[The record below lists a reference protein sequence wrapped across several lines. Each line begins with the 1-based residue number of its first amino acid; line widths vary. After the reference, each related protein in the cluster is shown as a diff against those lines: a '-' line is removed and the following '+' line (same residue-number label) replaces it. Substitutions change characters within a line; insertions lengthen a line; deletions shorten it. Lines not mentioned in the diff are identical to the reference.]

1 MSLKADDLPSNI
13 NAENIEVRDYQVE
26 LYKESLKGNSL
37 IVLPTGLGKSLIA
50 VLVAA
55 HKLEESALCKI
66 VAMAPTK
73 PLVNQLLNSFK
84 RTIHLE
90 RGLIASLTG
99 DDTPE
104 KRIEI
109 WRNSCIIVSTPQ
121 VIKNDLLASRYSL
134 KEVCLTIFDEAH
146 RATGDYPYVYIA
158 KKYLEENPNGHIIGL
173 TASPGY
179 SDEQIR
185 ELRAN
190 LGVTFVHFKD
200 RDDPDVKRYV
210 QRVNE
215 ETLMIEPPV
224 EFTSVLK
231 YFNIL
236 LEKYVKPLKEA
247 SLIGYKDARAL
258 SLKKIIELQKTLS
271 QRVAKEGLSAEYIN
285 YTILVTNAIRVSHAI
300 TLLET
305 QGVTSTLMYIRR
317 VEEAAGRRMNSSLKM
332 LVRDPFWLTARI
344 QLESL
349 SQAGLEHPKLLRLRE
364 LLKEHFESGG
374 QRALVFT
381 NYRDTAKLIVQTLLG
396 ESIIR
401 PARFVGQADRGGDR
415 GLTQKDQIEILR
427 KFRDGEYNV
436 LVATQVAE
444 EGLDIAECDF
454 VVMYDNVPSP
464 LRLIQ
469 RIGRTGRI
477 SAGRIVYLVTR
488 HTRDEVYHYIA
499 KRRRRD
505 VVNAIKND
513 VNNPPTPI
521 SSRPTQDTMYTGIE
535 VAADVRETNSEVAV
549 YLSNL
554 GVKLKLTKLN
564 VSDYVVSDDIC
575 VERKTVDDFTAS
587 VVDGRLFDQALKM
600 RRTYRKPI
608 LIVEGENI
616 YSSRLNPESIRGAL
630 ISLAVDYGIPIL
642 WSRSANET
650 AHLIARMAAREQR
663 EAGSRPIIRD
673 SRKPVNDE
681 QIKEFIVASL
691 PGVDAVRARSLLR
704 HFGSVLR
711 VFTATMEEL
720 ESVEGIGRKT
730 AEKIRRI
737 LEEEYRQEQ
746 ST

>member
-1 MSLKADDLPSNI
+1 M
-13 NAENIEVRDYQVE
+13 
-26 LYKESLKGNSL
+26 
-37 IVLPTGLGKSLIA
+37 LPTGLGKSLIA

-317 VEEAAGRRMNSSLKM
+317 VEEAAGRRMNSSLN
-332 LVRDPFWLTARI
+332 LVV
-344 QLESL
+344 
-349 SQAGLEHPKLLRLRE
+349 
-364 LLKEHFESGG
+364 KE
-374 QRALVFT
+374 
-381 NYRDTAKLIVQTLLG
+381 
-396 ESIIR
+396 
-401 PARFVGQADRGGDR
+401 P
-415 GLTQKDQIEILR
+415 
-427 KFRDGEYNV
+427 
-436 LVATQVAE
+436 
-444 EGLDIAECDF
+444 
-454 VVMYDNVPSP
+454 
-464 LRLIQ
+464 
-469 RIGRTGRI
+469 
-477 SAGRIVYLVTR
+477 
-488 HTRDEVYHYIA
+488 
-499 KRRRRD
+499 
-505 VVNAIKND
+505 
-513 VNNPPTPI
+513 
-521 SSRPTQDTMYTGIE
+521 
-535 VAADVRETNSEVAV
+535 
-549 YLSNL
+549 
-554 GVKLKLTKLN
+554 
-564 VSDYVVSDDIC
+564 
-575 VERKTVDDFTAS
+575 
-587 VVDGRLFDQALKM
+587 
-600 RRTYRKPI
+600 
-608 LIVEGENI
+608 
-616 YSSRLNPESIRGAL
+616 
-630 ISLAVDYGIPIL
+630 
-642 WSRSANET
+642 
-650 AHLIARMAAREQR
+650 
-663 EAGSRPIIRD
+663 
-673 SRKPVNDE
+673 
-681 QIKEFIVASL
+681 
-691 PGVDAVRARSLLR
+691 
-704 HFGSVLR
+704 
-711 VFTATMEEL
+711 
-720 ESVEGIGRKT
+720 
-730 AEKIRRI
+730 
-737 LEEEYRQEQ
+737 
-746 ST
+746 